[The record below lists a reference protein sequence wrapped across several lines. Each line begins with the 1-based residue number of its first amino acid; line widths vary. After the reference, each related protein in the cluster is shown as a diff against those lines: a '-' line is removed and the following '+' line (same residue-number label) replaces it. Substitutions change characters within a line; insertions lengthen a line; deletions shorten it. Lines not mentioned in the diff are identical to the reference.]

1 MEQGNLL
8 SVVVRGGWLMV
19 PILVCSII
27 ALAVVIERFLTFR
40 RFRTNIQGLM
50 LRIRGSLARGD
61 LEGAKQA
68 CEAGGAMADVL
79 RAGLEAAPAGRDSA
93 EAAMEGA
100 GDRVVFALERNLGV
114 LATVAAVAPL
124 IGFLGTVTGMIRAFM
139 EIQALGGNVNADV
152 LAGGIWEAMVTTAGG
167 LSVGI
172 PALIFYNYFV
182 GRVDRIRFEIESAA
196 NELLGLL
203 GGKDA
208 AAAG

>member
-19 PILVCSII
+19 PILVCSLI

-50 LRIRGSLARGD
+50 LRVRGALARGD
-61 LEGAKQA
+61 LEGAKRA

-182 GRVDRIRFEIESAA
+182 GKVDRIRFEIESAA